1 MITVEGGQ
9 AVEVRINHKISPLLV
24 FFVIHGEQFGA
35 GVLGFSRIIA
45 KEAGYDAWMGVILA
59 GLIVHGLL
67 WVMYYMLSLVQ
78 GSILTVHTYVF
89 GKIIGNMLN
98 VVFMLYFLVVSV
110 SVLRTYIEILQV
122 WLYPTAST
130 FILSV
135 VFSFLIY
142 YIVSSGFRVIT
153 GICMISIFVSFS
165 YLILCLYCLIQY
177 GHFDNFLPIWN
188 HTISDLFSAMKGS
201 IYTMTGFEIILMIYP
216 FIHTPQKSHKFA
228 QYSVLFSN
236 ILYVVSAFSALAIF
250 SEEQLRHT
258 IWSQLSMTQVIE
270 FSFLQR
276 IDYLVISG
284 YALIMITS
292 SILPL
297 WAFSRGM
304 REMFQV
310 KQKYILLG
318 GLIINIISSML
329 LSNRHVLNNFI
340 QQVANFAQYLI
351 IIYIPVLCIILYIK
365 VRIIQNKQV

>member
-9 AVEVRINHKISPLLV
+9 AVEVKINHKIPPLLV

-45 KEAGYDAWMGVILA
+45 KEAGYDAWIGVILA

-98 VVFMLYFLVVSV
+98 VVFMLYFLVVSI

-165 YLILCLYCLIQY
+165 YLILCLYCLMQY
-177 GHFDNFLPIWN
+177 GHFENFLPIWN
-188 HTISDLFSAMKGS
+188 HTISELFSAAKGS

-216 FIHTPQKSHKFA
+216 FIHSPQKSHKFA

-250 SEEQLRHT
+250 SEQQLRHT

-284 YALIMITS
+284 YAFIMITS
-292 SILPL
+292 IILPL

-318 GLIINIISSML
+318 ALLINIISSML

-340 QQVANFAQYLI
+340 QQVANFSQYLI
-351 IIYIPVLCIILYIK
+351 IVYIPLLCIIVYIK
-365 VRIIQNKQV
+365 VKNSQNNQV

>member
-1 MITVEGGQ
+1 
-9 AVEVRINHKISPLLV
+9 
-24 FFVIHGEQFGA
+24 
-35 GVLGFSRIIA
+35 
-45 KEAGYDAWMGVILA
+45 
-59 GLIVHGLL
+59 
-67 WVMYYMLSLVQ
+67 
-78 GSILTVHTYVF
+78 
-89 GKIIGNMLN
+89 
-98 VVFMLYFLVVSV
+98 
-110 SVLRTYIEILQV
+110 
-122 WLYPTAST
+122 
-130 FILSV
+130 
-135 VFSFLIY
+135 
-142 YIVSSGFRVIT
+142 
-153 GICMISIFVSFS
+153 
-165 YLILCLYCLIQY
+165 
-177 GHFDNFLPIWN
+177 
-188 HTISDLFSAMKGS
+188 
-201 IYTMTGFEIILMIYP
+201 
-216 FIHTPQKSHKFA
+216 
-228 QYSVLFSN
+228 
-236 ILYVVSAFSALAIF
+236 VSAFSALAIF